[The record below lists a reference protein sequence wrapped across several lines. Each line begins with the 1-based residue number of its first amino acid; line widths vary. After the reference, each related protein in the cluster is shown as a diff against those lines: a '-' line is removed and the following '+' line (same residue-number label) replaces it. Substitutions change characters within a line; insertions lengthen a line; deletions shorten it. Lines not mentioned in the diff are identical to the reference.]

1 MADTIKRR
9 SGPFNLGVV
18 LRAAHVKL
26 TSTSVAVDF
35 APGIPQ
41 GATGADD
48 CVR

>member
-1 MADTIKRR
+1 MTDTIKRTSEQGA

-18 LRAAHVKL
+18 LRAAHVYL

-41 GATGADD
+41 GAT
-48 CVR
+48 